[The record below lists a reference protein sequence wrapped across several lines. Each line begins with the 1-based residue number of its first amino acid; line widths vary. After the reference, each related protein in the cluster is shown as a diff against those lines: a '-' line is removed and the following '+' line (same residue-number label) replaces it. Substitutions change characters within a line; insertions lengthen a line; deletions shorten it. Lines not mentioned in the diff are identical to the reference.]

1 MAGIRLTQ
9 RRVDALPRRRTV
21 RDVRDT
27 ELKGY
32 GVRMMPSGAK
42 RYFIHSQHQ
51 GRRVWKIV
59 GDAETTTEAE
69 ARARARSM
77 LAALRD
83 GRDADAEA
91 PGEAPFETVAEEV
104 FTRYGRRWKPR
115 TLQVN
120 RIYLRRQILPFF
132 KGRPIG
138 AITARDVQDWFRSLH
153 ATQAAANRSA
163 PILSVIMQQAEAWGY
178 RPENSNPCKGI
189 RRYRQARS
197 ERFLSPEEYR
207 RLARVLNRHEA
218 DRPLYAAAVR
228 LLLLT
233 GCRKS
238 EILTLEW
245 RFYREGRIYLR
256 DSKTGPR
263 TVWLCAA
270 ARDVLDRLPRSSRWV
285 FPVGDLRTPWN
296 WLDPFWQHVRKE
308 AGLEDLRLHDT
319 RHSYASMA
327 LLSGETI
334 RAVGRLLGHEKAST
348 TLKYAHLSDTS
359 LREAIDALA
368 PVLSGRRTELWP
380 EVGDGVKG

>member
-1 MAGIRLTQ
+1 MPGIRLTQ
-9 RRVDALPRRRTV
+9 RRVDALPRRRVV

-32 GVRMMPSGAK
+32 GVRVMPSGAK

-59 GDAETTTEAE
+59 GDAGTMTEAE
-69 ARARARSM
+69 ARNRARSM

-83 GRDADAEA
+83 GRDADAGD
-91 PGEAPFETVAEEV
+91 PGEALFETVAEEV

-132 KGRPIG
+132 EDRFIG
-138 AITARDVQDWFRSLH
+138 AITRPDVQDWFRSLH
-153 ATQAAANRSA
+153 ATPAAANRSA

-178 RPENSNPCKGI
+178 RPENSNPCNGI
-189 RRYRQARS
+189 RRYRQTRS
-197 ERFLSPEEYR
+197 ERFLPPEEYR
-207 RLARVLNRHEA
+207 RLARILDRHEA
-218 DRPLYAAAVR
+218 DRPFHAAAVR

-245 RFYREGRIYLR
+245 RFYREGKLYLP

-270 ARDVLDRLPRSSRWV
+270 ARDVLTRLPRSTQWV

-308 AGLEDLRLHDT
+308 AGLEDVRLHDT

-334 RAVGRLLGHEKAST
+334 RTVGRLLGHEKAST

-368 PVLSGRRTELWP
+368 PVLSGRRT
-380 EVGDGVKG
+380 

>member
-9 RRVDALPRRRTV
+9 RRVDALPRRRAV

-27 ELKGY
+27 ELTGY
-32 GVRMMPSGAK
+32 GVRVMPSGAK

-59 GDAETTTEAE
+59 GDAGTMTEAE
-69 ARARARSM
+69 ARNRARSM

-83 GRDADAEA
+83 GGDADAGG

-153 ATQAAANRSA
+153 ATPAAANRSA

-178 RPENSNPCKGI
+178 RPENSNPCRGI

-207 RLARVLNRHEA
+207 RLARVLDRHEA
-218 DRPLYAAAVR
+218 DRPFHAAAVR

-245 RFYREGRIYLR
+245 RFYREGKLYLP

-263 TVWLCAA
+263 TVWLCAE
-270 ARDVLDRLPRSSRWV
+270 ARDVLTRLPRSTQWV

-308 AGLEDLRLHDT
+308 AGLEDVRLHDT

-334 RAVGRLLGHEKAST
+334 RTVGRLLGHEKAST

-368 PVLSGRRTELWP
+368 PVLSGKRT
-380 EVGDGVKG
+380 

>member
-296 WLDPFWQHVRKE
+296 WLDPFWWHVRKE

-319 RHSYASMA
+319 RHSYASIA

-368 PVLSGRRTELWP
+368 PVLSGRRT
-380 EVGDGVKG
+380 

>member
-1 MAGIRLTQ
+1 MPGIRLTQ
-9 RRVDALPRRRTV
+9 RRVDALPRRRAV

-32 GVRMMPSGAK
+32 GVRVMPSGAK

-59 GDAETTTEAE
+59 GDAGTMTEAE
-69 ARARARSM
+69 ARNRARSM

-178 RPENSNPCKGI
+178 RPENSNPCRGI
-189 RRYRQARS
+189 RRYRQAQS

-207 RLARVLNRHEA
+207 RLARVLDRHEA
-218 DRPLYAAAVR
+218 DRPLHAAAVR

-296 WLDPFWQHVRKE
+296 WLDPFWWHVRKE

-368 PVLSGRRTELWP
+368 PVLSGRRT
-380 EVGDGVKG
+380 